1 MAARGTS
8 ASLDVTQGVIW
19 RQLVSLFV
27 PVLAGAVFQE
37 LYTLANTFIVG
48 RYASLEALG
57 AIQATATLTD
67 LTISLTMGMGMG
79 CSVIVSQYF
88 GAGDDRRLRR
98 CQQLPQK
105 ALKRNNA
112 RPERC
117 LIDREFEE
125 NKIRLVTEDLFI
137 RKQISVHRTHAGLRA
152 DKALCIIS
160 AFAQPRDCQLRI
172 CALVNSIAG
181 KAHCHRAA
189 QKADPQILFLHQ

>member
-88 GAGDDRRLRR
+88 GAGDDRRLR
-98 CQQLPQK
+98 Q
-105 ALKRNNA
+105 A
-112 RPERC
+112 
-117 LIDREFEE
+117 DR
-125 NKIRLVTEDLFI
+125 
-137 RKQISVHRTHAGLRA
+137 S
-152 DKALCIIS
+152 
-160 AFAQPRDCQLRI
+160 
-172 CALVNSIAG
+172 CA
-181 KAHCHRAA
+181 
-189 QKADPQILFLHQ
+189 